1 MEQTAGKEVPQQ
13 QEAFEFEAY
22 QHPPAIPCEPV
33 PFCPPMMPVFFMPCP
48 PMPHFNPYGMHGY
61 AAGISNDA
69 SYACRWRLRLWG
81 NQNQS
86 GPMQATFNPV
96 PMGFNEMQYEG
107 GHQQFQDDALSAG
120 TDCKSDESA
129 RTCT

>member
-48 PMPHFNPYGMHGY
+48 PMPHFNPYGMHPGMQQGFPMMPPMH
-61 AAGISNDA
+61 AGGDCGCGGIRINQGRCRLLSTRYQWDSMKCNMKVDIS
-69 SYACRWRLRLWG
+69 SFKG
-81 NQNQS
+81 
-86 GPMQATFNPV
+86 
-96 PMGFNEMQYEG
+96 
-107 GHQQFQDDALSAG
+107 
-120 TDCKSDESA
+120 
-129 RTCT
+129 